1 MQKPMTEAQM
11 TERLKDMKRA
21 YVIIKTLETIACIGT
36 TCGFIGI
43 LLIGSIDDR
52 FTDDRAW
59 PIILLAALICFV
71 LLGIGAWFLN
81 EIEGIPERLKK
92 NIHILQRRIR
102 KTRALARLEQERSSK
117 AIIYPFRRVG

>member
-52 FTDDRAW
+52 FTDDRVW

-92 NIHILQRRIR
+92 NIHILQRRIH
-102 KTRALARLEQERSSK
+102 KTRALARLEQERNSK